1 MRLTNV
7 AHLRLPFGRLW
18 GYDVSVSDLGR
29 QLPVSFDQRIH
40 VAAGARPGSWMA
52 LSIRLPA
59 GVSRQSLADAWL
71 GVIARHGTLRTAF
84 TLGADGDPQLHEI
97 DVQPGK
103 WVEHEIAA
111 GQEVNDALRVVLN
124 ATCSPY
130 QRPSHRLCVL
140 ETAAGLT
147 VVIAADHAH
156 VDMWSMLVIARDL
169 LSMLADARTGRTSSL
184 QPRPAFVVHTQA
196 LLDRPPAPDR
206 VRARWAQIISDS
218 GGVMPRF
225 PLPLGE
231 SGPHPERVEVR
242 DVFDVDDGAAF
253 AAQPRND
260 GVSTLALAVVAMTA
274 VTRELAGAP
283 LRAVFP
289 VHSRFEEKWHDSVG
303 WFITNSVLESAVV
316 EPNAAAAAVK
326 EAVQLGSWPL
336 ADVLA
341 PWGGMPM
348 APGMFAISWLD
359 QLRLPVRIDS
369 VGLDAQ
375 YVSARIHTDGVML
388 WFIQDESGLHLRC
401 RYPDTAEARTNV
413 GSWLDLLVAR
423 LQALAQS
430 SVRGLLRVA
439 GRTFR
444 VQRATREHVGVIAEL
459 LSDDEFGQDREGAG
473 LERYEAAYDVLV
485 RNRSNYLGVVLNGS
499 DMVVAT
505 VQLTII
511 PGLSRGGATRL
522 QIEGLRVAK
531 AERAQGLGTAL
542 VEWAHNYGRAHGAQ
556 LAQVTT
562 DEARERAR
570 AFYRRLGYHAAHVG
584 LKRTI

>member
-7 AHLRLPFGRLW
+7 THLRLPFGRLW

-29 QLPVSFDQRIH
+29 RLPVSFDQCMH
-40 VAAGARPGSWMA
+40 VGAGARDGSWMA

-59 GVSRQSLADAWL
+59 AVSRQSLADAWL
-71 GVIARHGTLRTAF
+71 AVIARHGTLRTVF
-84 TLGADGDPQLHEI
+84 TPGAGGEPQLFEI
-97 DVQPGK
+97 DVHPGK
-103 WVEHEIAA
+103 WIEHEIAA

-124 ATCSPY
+124 AACSPY
-130 QRPSHRLCVL
+130 QQPSHRLCVL

-169 LSMLADARTGRTSSL
+169 LSVLADARIGHTPASKS
-184 QPRPAFVVHTQA
+184 PPAFVVHTQA
-196 LLDRPPAPDR
+196 LLDRPPAPEL
-206 VRARWAQIISDS
+206 VRARWAEIISDS

-225 PLPLGE
+225 PLPLGGP
-231 SGPHPERVEVR
+231 GPHPERVEVR
-242 DVFDVDDGAAF
+242 DVFDIDDGAAF
-253 AAQPRND
+253 AAQARND

-274 VTRELAGAP
+274 VTRELAEAP

-289 VHSRFEEKWHDSVG
+289 VHSRYEARWHDSVG
-303 WFITNSVLESAVV
+303 WFITNSVLESTVA
-316 EPNAAAAAVK
+316 EPVDAAAAVK

-341 PWGGMPM
+341 PWGGMPT

-359 QLRLPVRIDS
+359 LTRLPVRIDS

-375 YVSARIHTDGVML
+375 YVSAKIHTDGVML
-388 WFIQDESGLHLRC
+388 WFIQDKSGLHLRC
-401 RYPDTAEARTNV
+401 RYPDTPEARANV
-413 GSWLDLLVAR
+413 GTWLDLLVAR
-423 LQALAQS
+423 LQGSAQS

-444 VQRATREHVGVIAEL
+444 VQRATREQVGVIADL
-459 LSDDEFGQDREGAG
+459 LSDDEFSQDREGAE
-473 LERYEAAYDVLV
+473 LERYEAAYDTVV
-485 RNRSNYLGVVLNGS
+485 RNRSNYLGVVLDGS
-499 DMVVAT
+499 DVVVAT
-505 VQLTII
+505 VQLTVI

-531 AERAQGLGTAL
+531 SERAQGLGTAL
-542 VEWAHNYGRAHGAQ
+542 VEWAHDYGRAHGAQ

-570 AFYRRLGYHAAHVG
+570 TFYSRLGYQAAHVG
-584 LKRTI
+584 LKCAI

>member
-40 VAAGARPGSWMA
+40 VGAGARPGSWMA

-59 GVSRQSLADAWL
+59 GVSRQSLAEAWL
-71 GVIARHGTLRTAF
+71 GVIDRHGTLRTAF
-84 TLGADGDPQLHEI
+84 TPGEDGDPQLHEI
-97 DVQPGK
+97 DVRPGE

-111 GQEVNDALRVVLN
+111 GQAVNDTLRIVLN

-140 ETAAGLT
+140 ETAAGST

-169 LSMLADARTGRTSSL
+169 LSMLADARIGRTPPL
-184 QPRPAFVVHTQA
+184 QPPPAFVVHTQA
-196 LLDRPPAPDR
+196 LLDRPVAPDR

-253 AAQPRND
+253 AAQARND

-289 VHSRFEEKWHDSVG
+289 VHSRFEDRWHDSVG
-303 WFITNSVLESAVV
+303 WFITNSVLESECA
-316 EPNAAAAAVK
+316 EPHAAAAAVK

-341 PWGGMPM
+341 PWGGMPV

-359 QLRLPVRIDS
+359 QRRLPVRIDS

-375 YVSARIHTDGVML
+375 YVSASIHTDDVML

-413 GSWLDLLVAR
+413 GAWLDLLVAR
-423 LQALAQS
+423 LQAQAQS

-444 VQRATREHVGVIAEL
+444 VQRATRQHVGVIAEL
-459 LSDDEFGQDREGAG
+459 LSDDEFGHDREGAE
-473 LERYEAAYDVLV
+473 LERYEAAYDIVV
-485 RNRSNYLGVVLNGS
+485 RNRSNYLGVVLNSS
-499 DMVVAT
+499 DVVVAT

-531 AERAQGLGTAL
+531 AERGQGLGTAL
-542 VEWAHNYGRAHGAQ
+542 VEWAHNYGRAHGAR

-562 DEARERAR
+562 DGARERAR
-570 AFYRRLGYHAAHVG
+570 AFYSRLGYHAAHVG
-584 LKRTI
+584 LKCTI

>member
-29 QLPVSFDQRIH
+29 QLPVSFDQRMH
-40 VAAGARPGSWMA
+40 VGAGARPGSWMA

-59 GVSRQSLADAWL
+59 GVSREALADAWL
-71 GVIARHGTLRTAF
+71 AVIARHGTLRTAF
-84 TLGADGDPQLHEI
+84 TPGAAGEPQLHEI
-97 DVQPGK
+97 DVRPGK
-103 WVEHEIAA
+103 WIEHEIAA

-140 ETAAGLT
+140 ETAAGST
-147 VVIAADHAH
+147 VIIAADHSH
-156 VDMWSMLVIARDL
+156 VDMWSMLVLARDL
-169 LSMLADARTGRTSSL
+169 LSMEADAS
-184 QPRPAFVVHTQA
+184 PPAFVVHTQA
-196 LLDRPPAPDR
+196 LLDRAPAPDR
-206 VRARWAQIISDS
+206 VRKRWAEIIRDS

-225 PLPLGE
+225 PLPLGAV
-231 SGPHPERVEVR
+231 GPHPERVEVR

-253 AAQPRND
+253 AAQARND

-274 VTRELAGAP
+274 VTRELAAAP

-289 VHSRFEEKWHDSVG
+289 VHSRYEEKWHDSVG
-303 WFITNSVLESAVV
+303 WFITNSVLESAVA
-316 EPNAAAAAVK
+316 EPAAAAAAVK
-326 EAVQLGSWPL
+326 EAVELGSWPL

-359 QLRLPVRIDS
+359 QRRLPVRIDS

-375 YVSARIHTDGVML
+375 YVSARILTDGVML
-388 WFIQDESGLHLRC
+388 WFVQDTSGLHLRC
-401 RYPDTAEARTNV
+401 RYPDTPEARTNV
-413 GSWLDLLVAR
+413 ATWLDLLVAR

-444 VQRATREHVGVIAEL
+444 VQRAAREQVGVIADL
-459 LSDDEFGQDREGAG
+459 LSDDEFGQDREGAE
-473 LERYEAAYDVLV
+473 LERYEAAYDMVV

-499 DMVVAT
+499 DSVVAT

-542 VEWAHNYGRAHGAQ
+542 VEWAHDYGRAHGAQ
-556 LAQVTT
+556 LSQVTT
-562 DEARERAR
+562 DGARERAQ
-570 AFYRRLGYHAAHVG
+570 AFYGRLGYRAAHVG

>member
-29 QLPVSFDQRIH
+29 QLPVSFDQRMH
-40 VAAGARPGSWMA
+40 VGAGERPGSWMA
-52 LSIRLPA
+52 LSIQLPA
-59 GVSRQSLADAWL
+59 GVGRESLADAWL
-71 GVIARHGTLRTAF
+71 AVIARHGTLRTAF
-84 TLGADGDPQLHEI
+84 TPGMAGEPQLHEI
-97 DVQPGK
+97 EVRLGT
-103 WVEHEIAA
+103 WIEHDIAA

-124 ATCSPY
+124 ERCSPY
-130 QRPSHRLCVL
+130 RRPSHRLCVL
-140 ETAAGLT
+140 ETAAGST
-147 VVIAADHAH
+147 VIIAADHAH
-156 VDMWSMLVIARDL
+156 VDMWSMLVIIRDL
-169 LSMLADARTGRTSSL
+169 LSMLVDGRTGRLSSL
-184 QPRPAFVVHTQA
+184 QRPPAFVAHTQA
-196 LLDRPPAPDR
+196 LLDRPPAPER

-225 PLPLGE
+225 PLPLGAG
-231 SGPHPERVEVR
+231 GPHPERVEVR

-253 AAQPRND
+253 GTQARSD
-260 GVSTLALAVVAMTA
+260 GVSTLALAVVAMTE

-289 VHSRFEEKWHDSVG
+289 VHSRYEEKWHDSVG
-303 WFITNSVLESAVV
+303 WFITNSVLELAVA

-359 QLRLPVRIDS
+359 QRRLPVRIDAA
-369 VGLDAQ
+369 GLGAQ

-388 WFIQDESGLHLRC
+388 WFIQDKSGLHLRC
-401 RYPDTAEARTNV
+401 RYPDTPEARTNV
-413 GSWLDLLVAR
+413 GAWLDLLVAR
-423 LQALAQS
+423 LQAMAQS

-444 VQRATREHVGVIAEL
+444 VQRATREHVGVIADL
-459 LSDDEFGQDREGAG
+459 LSDDEFGQDREGAE
-473 LERYEAAYDVLV
+473 LERYEAAYDIVV
-485 RNRSNYLGVVLNGS
+485 RNRSNYLGVVLNPS

-511 PGLSRGGATRL
+511 PGLSRGGVTRL
-522 QIEGLRVAK
+522 QIEGLRIAK
-531 AERAQGLGTAL
+531 AERSQGLGTAL
-542 VEWAHNYGRAHGAQ
+542 VEWAHDYGRAHGAQ

-562 DEARERAR
+562 DGTRERAR
-570 AFYRRLGYHAAHVG
+570 SFYCRLGYQDAHVG
-584 LKRTI
+584 LKCTI

>member
-40 VAAGARPGSWMA
+40 VGAGTRPGSWMA

-59 GVSRQSLADAWL
+59 QVSRESLAEAWL
-71 GVIARHGTLRTAF
+71 AVIARHGTLRTAF
-84 TLGADGDPQLHEI
+84 TPGPDGDPELHEI
-97 DVQPGK
+97 GIRPGR
-103 WVEHEIAA
+103 WVEHQIAE
-111 GQEVNDALRVVLN
+111 GQAVNDALQAVLN

-156 VDMWSMLVIARDL
+156 VDMWSMLVMARDL
-169 LSMLADARTGRTSSL
+169 LSMLTGRTPAL
-184 QPRPAFVVHTQA
+184 EPAPAFVEHTQA
-196 LLDRPPAPDR
+196 LLDRPTAPDH
-206 VRARWAQIISDS
+206 VRDRWAQIISDS

-225 PLPLGE
+225 PLSLGE
-231 SGPHPERVEVR
+231 SGTHPERVEVR

-253 AAQPRND
+253 AAQARND

-274 VTRELAGAP
+274 VTLELAGAP

-289 VHSRFEEKWHDSVG
+289 VHSRYEEIWHDSVG
-303 WFITNSVLESAVV
+303 WFITNSVLESAIA
-316 EPNAAAAAVK
+316 EPRAAADAVK

-359 QLRLPVRIDS
+359 LRKLPVRIDA

-375 YVSARIHTDGVML
+375 YVGASIQTDGVML
-388 WFIQDESGLHLRC
+388 WFIQDQSGLHLRC
-401 RYPDTAEARTNV
+401 RYPDTAEARANV
-413 GSWLDLLVAR
+413 GAWLDLLVAR

-430 SVRGLLRVA
+430 SVRGLLHVA

-444 VQRATREHVGVIAEL
+444 VQRATREHVGVIAAL
-459 LSDDEFGQDREGAG
+459 LSDDEFARDREGAD
-473 LERYEAAYDVLV
+473 LERYEGAYDAVV
-485 RNRSNYLGVVLNGS
+485 RNRSNYLGVVLNDS
-499 DMVVAT
+499 DVVVAT
-505 VQLTII
+505 IQLTVI
-511 PGLSRGGATRL
+511 PGLSRSGATRL

-562 DEARERAR
+562 DEVRERAR
-570 AFYRRLGYHAAHVG
+570 AFYSQLGYEAAHVG

>member
-7 AHLRLPFGRLW
+7 THLRLPFGRLW

-29 QLPVSFDQRIH
+29 QLPVSFDQRLH
-40 VAAGARPGSWMA
+40 VGAGARPGSWMA

-71 GVIARHGTLRTAF
+71 AVIARHGTLRTAF
-84 TLGADGDPQLHEI
+84 TRGADGEPQLHEI
-97 DVQPGK
+97 DIRPGR
-103 WVEHEIAA
+103 WIEHEVTT

-124 ATCSPY
+124 ARCSPY

-169 LSMLADARTGRTSSL
+169 LSALASQRVGRMPSP
-184 QPRPAFVVHTQA
+184 QRPPAFVVHTQA
-196 LLDRPPAPDR
+196 LLERPPAPER

-225 PLPLGE
+225 PLSLGE
-231 SGPHPERVEVR
+231 PGSHPERVEVR

-253 AAQPRND
+253 AAQARD
-260 GVSTLALAVVAMTA
+260 EGVSTLALAVVAMTA
-274 VTRELAGAP
+274 VTRELAKAP

-289 VHSRFEEKWHDSVG
+289 VHSRYEDKWHDSVG
-303 WFITNSVLESAVV
+303 WFITNSVLESALA
-316 EPNAAAAAVK
+316 EPKAAAAAVK

-341 PWGGMPM
+341 PWGGMPV
-348 APGMFAISWLD
+348 ASGMFAISWLD
-359 QLRLPVRIDS
+359 QRRLPVRIDS

-388 WFIQDESGLHLRC
+388 WFIQDKSGLHLRC
-401 RYPDTAEARTNV
+401 RYPDTAEARANV
-413 GSWLDLLVAR
+413 GEWLDLLVAR
-423 LQALAQS
+423 LQAMAQS
-430 SVRGLLRVA
+430 SVGGLLRA
-439 GRTFR
+439 ADRTFR
-444 VQRATREHVGVIAEL
+444 VQRAAREHVEAIVEL
-459 LSDDEFGQDREGAG
+459 LSDDEFAHDREGAG
-473 LERYEAAYDVLV
+473 LERYEEAYDIVV
-485 RNRSNYLGVVLNGS
+485 RNRSNYLAVVLDDS
-499 DMVVAT
+499 DTVVAT

-511 PGLSRGGATRL
+511 PGLSRGGTVRL

-531 AERAQGLGTAL
+531 AERAQGLGTVL
-542 VEWAHNYGRAHGAQ
+542 IEWAHHYGRAHGAQ

-562 DEARERAR
+562 DGARERAR
-570 AFYRRLGYHAAHVG
+570 AFYCRLGYHSAHVG

>member
-40 VAAGARPGSWMA
+40 VGAGERPGSWMA

-71 GVIARHGTLRTAF
+71 AVIARHGTLRTAF
-84 TLGADGDPQLHEI
+84 TLGADGDPQLNEI
-97 DVQPGK
+97 DIHPGR
-103 WVEHEIAA
+103 WVEHEITP
-111 GQEVNDALRVVLN
+111 GQAVNDALRVVLN

-169 LSMLADARTGRTSSL
+169 LSMLADARIGRTSSL
-184 QPRPAFVVHTQA
+184 QPPPAFVVHTQA
-196 LLDRPPAPDR
+196 LLDRPAAPER
-206 VRARWAQIISDS
+206 VRARWAQIVSDS

-231 SGPHPERVEVR
+231 STPHPERVEVR

-253 AAQPRND
+253 AAQARDD

-274 VTRELAGAP
+274 VTRELAGVS

-289 VHSRFEEKWHDSVG
+289 VHSRFEDKWHDSVG
-303 WFITNSVLESAVV
+303 WFITNSVLESAVA
-316 EPNAAAAAVK
+316 EPHAAAAAVK

-341 PWGGMPM
+341 PWGGMPI

-359 QLRLPVRIDS
+359 QSRLPVRIDS

-375 YVSARIHTDGVML
+375 YVSASLDTDGVML

-413 GSWLDLLVAR
+413 GAWLDLLVAR

-439 GRTFR
+439 GRTYR
-444 VQRATREHVGVIAEL
+444 VQRATREHVGVIAQL
-459 LSDDEFGQDREGAG
+459 LSDDEFGRDREDAE
-473 LERYEAAYDVLV
+473 LERYEAAYDIVV

-584 LKRTI
+584 LKCTI